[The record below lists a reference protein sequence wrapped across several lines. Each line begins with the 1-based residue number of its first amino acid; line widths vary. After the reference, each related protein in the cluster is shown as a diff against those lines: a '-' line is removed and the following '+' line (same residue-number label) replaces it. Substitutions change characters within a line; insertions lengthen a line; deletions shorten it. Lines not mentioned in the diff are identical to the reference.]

1 MLTKILLKND
11 EIEEIITILES
22 RLDKEENGDIYYML
36 AQVYKYVRKEQ
47 EYIEA
52 LENSL
57 HNSLTLTYPKDIVKK
72 EFDKVSANL
81 VSYKTK
87 EDIEEYESEEESVF
101 DEEDFEAED
110 FFEEEENIEE

>member
-1 MLTKILLKND
+1 M
-11 EIEEIITILES
+11 
-22 RLDKEENGDIYYML
+22 DKEENGDIYYML

-52 LENSL
+52 LENAL

-87 EDIEEYESEEESVF
+87 EDMEEYESEEKSEFDIEDEEESEF
-101 DEEDFEAED
+101 DEEDFEIED
-110 FFEEEENIEE
+110 VFEEEENIEE

>member
-1 MLTKILLKND
+1 
-11 EIEEIITILES
+11 
-22 RLDKEENGDIYYML
+22 ML
-36 AQVYKYVRKEQ
+36 AQVYKYIRKEQ

-52 LENSL
+52 LENAL

-87 EDIEEYESEEESVF
+87 EDMEEYESEEESELEEESSEF
-101 DEEDFEAED
+101 DEEDFEIED
-110 FFEEEENIEE
+110 DFEAEEENIEE

>member
-1 MLTKILLKND
+1 M
-11 EIEEIITILES
+11 
-22 RLDKEENGDIYYML
+22 DKEENGDIYYML

-52 LENSL
+52 LENAL

-87 EDIEEYESEEESVF
+87 EDMEEYESEEESEF
-101 DEEDFEAED
+101 NEEDFEIED
-110 FFEEEENIEE
+110 DIEEEEEENIEE